1 MSVDILKNSISNICI
16 YFYNNSLLDR
26 YYYTVLYMKSL
37 TFIYIL
43 IYDII
48 NLCIEICIL

>member
-1 MSVDILKNSISNICI
+1 MSIDILKNSISNICI
-16 YFYNNSLLDR
+16 YFYNNSLLWIL
-26 YYYTVLYMKSL
+26 LYSVVYENL